1 MPDATGGSG
10 LRGLAPSLREF
21 PYIIGITPAF
31 PAHTDAAKGRR
42 GVFHRQKAL
51 RLCILHRKCGY

>member
-1 MPDATGGSG
+1 MPDATNGSG
-10 LRGLAPSLREF
+10 LREF
-21 PYIIGITPAF
+21 LYIIGITTAF
-31 PAHTDAAKGRR
+31 PAHTDAAKGRG